1 MAEQRVVNPKAPGS
15 IPGSAATGMWRSL
28 AAHLLWEQEAVG
40 SSPTIPTTTA
50 VTHWGEAQQ
59 VERLAPDKQPEP
71 PPIVVVPLGS
81 SSVG

>member
-1 MAEQRVVNPKAPGS
+1 MAERSAVNREAVGS
-15 IPGSAATGMWRSL
+15 RPTFPATGMWRSL

-40 SSPTIPTTTA
+40 SSPAIPTTA